1 MHIGAIGPFKPI
13 TTTTNSTMQLSTEPA
28 MRGRVMA
35 IFLAIALG
43 GTPLGAPVVGWVVD
57 TFGPRWALGVAA
69 AAGFAAAIVG
79 VRYLVGYRQLRVFI
93 DTGRVRF
100 SIDDGDAVV

>member
-1 MHIGAIGPFKPI
+1 
-13 TTTTNSTMQLSTEPA
+13 
-28 MRGRVMA
+28 V
-35 IFLAIALG
+35 
-43 GTPLGAPVVGWVVD
+43 
-57 TFGPRWALGVAA
+57 LGVAA